1 MADTTSD
8 DVVQRCGSLVRLAS
22 ASDSPEG
29 LVVAASHALGRP
41 LVLLDTSGA
50 PLVASPPST
59 SLDASAGALTAAAA
73 GSDTTP
79 TGWHVLPITHEGEA
93 LAVLAV
99 RDGGIREAVS
109 HGMLD
114 LVLSLLGEQFVRAA
128 LTSAMRDERR
138 SALLRRLVSD
148 ESIKAADI
156 RAEARAADL
165 QLADSYWPALLVWT
179 VGHPGPRTLAEL
191 HGKAQ
196 HLPGT
201 IVVTLGNTTVTL
213 LIAARCPGDP
223 RWETV
228 HSELDR
234 LVRHAHHLGHRDVH
248 AIADERSV
256 GVTHIPSRVRRL
268 QRLRRF
274 LPYTCGRA
282 PVRCARSFALD
293 CLLSDGLDRG
303 RAEDFLRW
311 RLCRL
316 LRYDLDHGTDLAHVL
331 ELALDFP
338 RRDDAAHAG
347 YMHRNTFR
355 RHLTQA
361 LELVDT
367 DLNDP
372 DDRLTLLVAL
382 KLRRLLE
389 LPQQGTDA
397 GDHRGRD
404 QCWRDAAAPEPHGR
418 SGSLC

>member
-8 DVVQRCGSLVRLAS
+8 DVIQGCGSLVRLAS
-22 ASDSPEG
+22 ASDSPER

-59 SLDASAGALTAAAA
+59 RLDASVGALTAAAP

-79 TGWHVLPITHEGEA
+79 TGWLVLPIKHEGEA

-99 RDGGIREAVS
+99 RNGGIPETVS
-109 HGMLD
+109 HSMLD

-128 LTSAMRDERR
+128 LTSAMRAERR
-138 SALLRRLVSD
+138 TALLRRLVTD
-148 ESIKAADI
+148 ESITAADI

-165 QLADSYWPALLVWT
+165 QLAEFYWPALLVWT
-179 VGHPGPRTLAEL
+179 VGHPGPRTLNEL

-196 HLPGT
+196 RLPGT
-201 IVVTLGNTTVTL
+201 IVVTLSNTTITL
-213 LIAARCPGDP
+213 LIAMRCPGDP
-223 RWETV
+223 SREIV
-228 HSELDR
+228 HSELDL
-234 LVRHAHHLGHRDVH
+234 LVHHARHLGHRDVH

-256 GVTHIPSRVRRL
+256 GVSHIPVRVSRLR
-268 QRLRRF
+268 RLRRF
-274 LPYTCGRA
+274 LPRTSGRA

-293 CLLSDGLDRG
+293 CLLSDGLDRR
-303 RAEDFLRW
+303 RAEDFLQW
-311 RLCRL
+311 HLCRL
-316 LRYDLDHGTDLAHVL
+316 LRYDLDHGTDLVQVL

-361 LELVDT
+361 IELVDA
-367 DLNDP
+367 DLQDP
-372 DDRLTLLVAL
+372 DDRLTLHVAL

-389 LPQQGTDA
+389 LRQQGAEA
-397 GDHRGRD
+397 GDHRGSD
-404 QCWRDAAAPEPHGR
+404 QRP
-418 SGSLC
+418 

>member
-1 MADTTSD
+1 
-8 DVVQRCGSLVRLAS
+8 
-22 ASDSPEG
+22 
-29 LVVAASHALGRP
+29 
-41 LVLLDTSGA
+41 VLLDTSGA

-59 SLDASAGALTAAAA
+59 SIDGSVGALTATAA
-73 GSDTTP
+73 GSDTTT

-93 LAVLAV
+93 LAGLAV
-99 RDGGIREAVS
+99 RDGGTREAVS

-128 LTSAMRDERR
+128 LTSAMREERR
-138 SALLRRLVSD
+138 IALLRRLVTD
-148 ESIKAADI
+148 ESITAADI
-156 RAEARAADL
+156 RAEARTADL

-213 LIAARCPGDP
+213 LIAAHCPGEP

-234 LVRHAHHLGHRDVH
+234 LVRYARHLGHRDVH

-256 GVTHIPSRVRRL
+256 GMTHIPSRVRRL

-274 LPYTCGRA
+274 LPHKSGRA

-293 CLLSDGLDRG
+293 CLLSDGLERR

-311 RLCRL
+311 RLCPL

-372 DDRLTLLVAL
+372 DDRLTLHVAL

-389 LPQQGTDA
+389 GAAAGADA

-404 QCWRDAAAPEPHGR
+404 PCWLDAATHEPDGR
-418 SGSLC
+418 SGSPC